1 MASKSQQRKEARCL
15 RTSALQARFAHLN
28 HSGIVSRCK
37 DWAVVV
43 HIRNIDVDSSSWWHR
58 RNATVHRLNEQG
70 VSRHLPRHKGPTIT
84 NHSVG
89 VSILAQ
95 QQRTHLVSMRM
106 RVQSLASIR
115 GLGIWCCHELWC
127 GSQAQLR
134 SGVAVAEA
142 GSCSSDLSPS
152 LRISICPGCCPK
164 KTKKK
169 KKNHSSISFLLHPLR
184 AAAGS
189 LCFAEDQPSSLWV
202 FRPGFLSLGTNWCLE
217 PDNFGLSGTGL
228 YFAKSGVY
236 STHWSQYCLCPLVT
250 TKNVSRYCQISPGV
264 KIDPG

>member
-1 MASKSQQRKEARCL
+1 M
-15 RTSALQARFAHLN
+15 
-28 HSGIVSRCK
+28 
-37 DWAVVV
+37 
-43 HIRNIDVDSSSWWHR
+43 
-58 RNATVHRLNEQG
+58 
-70 VSRHLPRHKGPTIT
+70 
-84 NHSVG
+84 
-89 VSILAQ
+89 AQ

-169 KKNHSSISFLLHPLR
+169 KKKKKRITAALASFCTHSELLQARCALLKISHLHFE
-184 AAAGS
+184 S
-189 LCFAEDQPSSLWV
+189 LDQ
-202 FRPGFLSLGTNWCLE
+202 GFSASVPT
-217 PDNFGLSGTGL
+217 D
-228 YFAKSGVY
+228 V
-236 STHWSQYCLCPLVT
+236 WSQIILGCQGLARTLQNLASTLLTGVNIASAHLSQPKMSPDIARYPLGLKSILDRT
-250 TKNVSRYCQISPGV
+250 TALALHKKNQS
-264 KIDPG
+264 